1 MNDFICASFLLKFK
15 EFQVLSAE
23 YDKVKTGRRNDD
35 ESEQDSDENEDENNY
50 AGKLDGDH
58 LEDVSSLSEEE
69 DDEYEREK
77 KKVANLLIDSKYGKT
92 LRNKR

>member
-1 MNDFICASFLLKFK
+1 MKA
-15 EFQVLSAE
+15 
-23 YDKVKTGRRNDD
+23 GRRNDD
-35 ESEQDSDENEDENNY
+35 ESEQDSDENENENNY
-50 AGKLDGDH
+50 AGRLDGDH